1 MRALFTHI
9 DRIKQKP
16 HDVRRQIALA
26 LAFGLTA
33 FVAAVWFVAVVSTGT
48 FAIQGAS
55 FADST
60 KSGAE
65 LVASPA
71 ASESSLL
78 GAASAAFGY
87 DQGPARIEIVS
98 SETSS
103 TMSDK
108 NEPQAEQTVIPF

>member
-1 MRALFTHI
+1 MRTLFAHI

-26 LAFGLTA
+26 SAFALTA
-33 FVAAVWFVAVVSTGT
+33 LVAAVWFVAVVSTGT

-55 FADST
+55 FAD
-60 KSGAE
+60 GANRQAE
-65 LVASPA
+65 LVASPS
-71 ASESSLL
+71 ASDSSLL

-87 DQGPARIEIVS
+87 DSSPARIEIVS

-103 TMSDK
+103 TLSENKDQ
-108 NEPQAEQTVIPF
+108 QAEQTVIPF